1 MSFYLMPSIGPGTQC
16 RHNLWY
22 EIGLSITLSFILL
35 SLSPT
40 CTPSSLVPPPIISG
54 TLQVFL
60 VFRNVSTLCGPLW
73 AFVVPEH
80 LLPLLVL
87 CLATA
92 GNIQRLWERFP
103 IKLQTLRIPECQCIY
118 TSSLAKPLIKIY
130 PSSATSPLLQSSEK
144 YTRQDQVSFAF
155 SSLQATNF
163 SSLLGGRAGSFNPY
177 MDQLLKIKTL
187 AEEISHDT
195 EDNLTTWGF
204 LNQVI
209 ILICT

>member
-22 EIGLSITLSFILL
+22 EIDLSITLSFILI

-40 CTPSSLVPPPIISG
+40 RAPSSSAPPPIISG

-60 VFRNVSTLCGPLW
+60 VFGNVPTLWGPLW

-92 GNIQRLWERFP
+92 GNIQHLWEHFPINP
-103 IKLQTLRIPECQCIY
+103 IKLQTLRIPECLCIY

-163 SSLLGGRAGSFNPY
+163 SSLLGGMAESFSPY

-187 AEEISHDT
+187 AR
-195 EDNLTTWGF
+195 G
-204 LNQVI
+204 NQS
-209 ILICT
+209 